1 MSKPLVVVESPTKV
15 RTIKKYLGKDPD
27 FILIN
32 NTQITADILNSYKK
46 YNEEEAINDLKDHNG
61 YKVIKGDLI
70 DNKQVET
77 NSSDVLYRSILRHDS
92 KKVAE
97 VLNKIFNA

>member
-1 MSKPLVVVESPTKV
+1 VFFTSVEIRAV
-15 RTIKKYLGKDPD
+15 IELC
-27 FILIN
+27 L
-32 NTQITADILNSYKK
+32 KK